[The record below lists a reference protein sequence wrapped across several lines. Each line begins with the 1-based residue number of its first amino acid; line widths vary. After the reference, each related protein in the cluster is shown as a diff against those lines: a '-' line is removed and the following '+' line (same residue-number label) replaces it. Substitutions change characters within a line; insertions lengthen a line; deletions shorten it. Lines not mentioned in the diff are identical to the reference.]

1 MVALVLMASIATLAL
16 VSQDSKEPTA
26 RPTLTT
32 ALPNPCLNGG
42 TCVDGVNSYTC
53 SCPIG
58 YSGDRCEINDN
69 SNGGNSCEDAVS
81 LLSDGSVTTGSNENG
96 SPTTFSTCDSG
107 DVSGRSSWYSFVG
120 TGRRMVVSTCTEDT
134 TLDTNLAL
142 YSSSGGQC
150 NDLTCVA
157 WKSNDVWQ
165 C

>member
-1 MVALVLMASIATLAL
+1 MPPESDTLVQS
-16 VSQDSKEPTA
+16 
-26 RPTLTT
+26 TLTRPKAQLTILQSLANAGSVGSFGVYVADSISVCNDAAVPSLT
-32 ALPNPCLNGG
+32 A
-42 TCVDGVNSYTC
+42 
-53 SCPIG
+53 
-58 YSGDRCEINDN
+58 
-69 SNGGNSCEDAVS
+69 
-81 LLSDGSVTTGSNENG
+81 DGSVTTGSNENG
-96 SPTTFSTCDSG
+96 PGTTFSSCDSG

-134 TLDTNLAL
+134 TLDTNVAL